1 MNEIGWRIPSSV
13 LDHLARASSDH
24 AVAVLLR
31 HSVRGDLPPGEV
43 GNDVP
48 ITETGAQ
55 LAREFG
61 ILLRDKLKSLHSS
74 PILRCMQTAEA
85 IRDGASFRSPVE
97 RDRYLGDPSI
107 FVLNGQVAWSN
118 WERLG
123 HEGVMRH
130 LASEA
135 AALPGMARPGRAAR
149 FLVQHMLA
157 MRQDEPGFHVFVTH
171 DTVVT
176 ATVAQFI
183 NTPLGPCDWPRF
195 LEGAF
200 FCNDEAGTRVSYRD
214 HEVSRPGSSWLS
226 CQKIDFA

>member
-1 MNEIGWRIPSSV
+1 MNESCWRIPSSV
-13 LDHLARASSDH
+13 LDYLARASSDH

-31 HSVRGDLPPGEV
+31 HSVRGDLPSGEV
-43 GNDVP
+43 GNEVP

-55 LAREFG
+55 LARELG
-61 ILLRDKLKSLHSS
+61 MLLRGKLKSLHSS

-85 IRDGASFRSPVE
+85 IKRGASFRAPVE
-97 RDRYLGDPSI
+97 PDRCLGDPSV
-107 FVLNGQVAWSN
+107 FVLDGQIAWSN

-135 AALPGMARPGRAAR
+135 VALPGMANPGRAAR
-149 FLVQHMLA
+149 CLVQHMLA
-157 MRQDEPGFHVFVTH
+157 MTQDEPGFHVFVTH

-176 ATVAQFI
+176 ATVAQLI
-183 NTPLGPCDWPRF
+183 NRPLGPYDWPWF

-200 FCNDEAGTRVSYRD
+200 FCKDEAGTRVAYRNYD
-214 HEVSRPGSSWLS
+214 LCHSGRLYCPAERV
-226 CQKIDFA
+226 F